1 MPKPIPKGGKR
12 VIQVKV
18 NFNEPEIDC
27 LDKLVT
33 FYKSDRSSTLRKLL
47 IKWNNLERYVVSI
60 EEVKSKVS
68 DICKNND
75 NKLSSDILDK
85 LYSLIDIANLLS
97 DESSESDKFKKR
109 KLVNTFSD
117 SLNSQKQIESKAK
130 IVILKLFDVDEGHKI
145 IDYLQEGN
153 SVICDFS
160 EFRMDENGF
169 SDEFNFL
176 LGGIYAIKAKTEK
189 INQNIYVF
197 TPKTTNVDNLSKK
210 IDPIQNYLVNILKFP
225 LLSSTEEI
233 ELAHQVQKMRLILE
247 TSPKKM
253 TSKSRQI
260 IKLGK
265 KARDKIM
272 ASNLRLVVSVAKKYQ
287 NQGLELLELVQE
299 GAIGLEKAV
308 DKFDPTQGYRFST
321 YAYWWIRQGMTRA
334 ISNRSFTKEKA
345 IDDFDKALESDPK
358 YRDAFNNRGEI
369 KRDSGIYQ
377 EAMKDIKIFLN
388 LN

>member
-1 MPKPIPKGGKR
+1 M
-12 VIQVKV
+12 
-18 NFNEPEIDC
+18 
-27 LDKLVT
+27 
-33 FYKSDRSSTLRKLL
+33 
-47 IKWNNLERYVVSI
+47 
-60 EEVKSKVS
+60 
-68 DICKNND
+68 
-75 NKLSSDILDK
+75 
-85 LYSLIDIANLLS
+85 
-97 DESSESDKFKKR
+97 
-109 KLVNTFSD
+109 
-117 SLNSQKQIESKAK
+117 
-130 IVILKLFDVDEGHKI
+130 KLFDVDEGHKI